1 MKSCV
6 IERLAD
12 AARINGTHGVVR
24 STLLVALDHV
34 LHSQTT
40 IKYDVNEI
48 GIGQDIGDGSKGREL
63 AQRVA
68 SKAASGWTKPFESKS
83 SKAVSAHVCVVEPW
97 RHDARTRAG

>member
-1 MKSCV
+1 MLWAVALAVCVDDLTKSCV
-6 IERLAD
+6 VERLAD

-24 STLLVALDHV
+24 STLLVMLDHT

-63 AQRVA
+63 TQRVA
-68 SKAASGWTKPFESKS
+68 SKGGIRLDKS
-83 SKAVSAHVCVVEPW
+83 FRE
-97 RHDARTRAG
+97 